1 MHFVTLPSGYECM
14 EKYFSHDADTL
25 SFLHLPPFINY
36 NDSSDGK
43 CSTSLPKSHTEMDQS
58 SFLAVTIITIVILRS
73 PDTDVFVLLCTK
85 TVHNKTTSYTEI
97 S

>member
-1 MHFVTLPSGYECM
+1 
-14 EKYFSHDADTL
+14 
-25 SFLHLPPFINY
+25 
-36 NDSSDGK
+36 
-43 CSTSLPKSHTEMDQS
+43 MDQS

-97 S
+97 RNYVSFKTAFKIKSKKKKKHESSMFSSLGVKRRATT